1 MYIFFLHLC
10 ISQILHVIEVNFFI
24 KKIAGSTHY
33 CSFLQCSSLSY
44 VASIFRLESL
54 WP

>member
-24 KKIAGSTHY
+24 KKDAGSTQLLLV
-33 CSFLQCSSLSY
+33 SAMVLPFIRRIDIST
-44 VASIFRLESL
+44 
-54 WP
+54 